1 MKFKPGQK
9 VVFLNEVGGGIVQSI
24 NDQGQYLVEDADGF
38 TQRYLESQLA
48 PVLGEDYKIGDDDIA
63 IIKEEA
69 SKTKVS
75 HTSHREYDK
84 KSIRGFEVWE
94 IDLHIE
100 EIVDS
105 HAALTNAEILKKQ
118 MNAFKIF
125 FNKAR
130 SQSIRKMIVIHGVGE
145 GVLKFEVRN
154 FLAKID
160 GIEYYDS
167 DYVDYGKGA
176 TTIEVH
182 SIH

>member
-94 IDLHIE
+94 IEGQRLKTQE
-100 EIVDS
+100 FKKSPVCACGGPECQAS
-105 HAALTNAEILKKQ
+105 LT
-118 MNAFKIF
+118 
-125 FNKAR
+125 
-130 SQSIRKMIVIHGVGE
+130 SQLNR
-145 GVLKFEVRN
+145 
-154 FLAKID
+154 
-160 GIEYYDS
+160 
-167 DYVDYGKGA
+167 A
-176 TTIEVH
+176 TPPL
-182 SIH
+182 S